1 MSPSVRSIFCILILL
16 NLHVAPFLMGA
27 TEKNLSTQPVKKLF
41 VLPDYYKKYTFSFG
55 DPNAPIKIHK
65 FFSFSCA
72 SCLKFHQLHF
82 PEIQQQFVNSGKVQW
97 ILVPYVMDVD
107 TLYVMATLSACPD
120 DVKLHAV
127 ETLMDSALNWTDDDN
142 KEKII
147 QALKACDIR
156 DDLIQFALSEVNYE
170 VVLRDS
176 FDFQEHIIIDGTPT
190 LYINGEEI
198 PGIPGAKKLTKIISD
213 MLNYDKGDDH
223 AHD

>member
-1 MSPSVRSIFCILILL
+1 MHKLVYFLWFLSFSMFAISIEGT
-16 NLHVAPFLMGA
+16 P
-27 TEKNLSTQPVKKLF
+27 TETDTSLSKVKKPF

-82 PEIQQQFVNSGKVQW
+82 PTIQQQFINSGKVQW

-127 ETLMDSALNWTDDDN
+127 EKIMDSALSWTDDDN
-142 KEKII
+142 KEQII
-147 QALKACDIR
+147 RALKACDVS
-156 DDLIQFALSEVNYE
+156 DELIQTALSDANYE
-170 VVLRDS
+170 IVLRDS
-176 FDFQEHIIIDGTPT
+176 FDFQEYIVIDGTPT
-190 LYINGEEI
+190 LFMNGHEI
-198 PGIPGAKKLTKIISD
+198 PGIPGAKKLTKIITD
-213 MLNYDKGDDH
+213 MLSYDKGEPHADD
-223 AHD
+223 